1 MAANSSTEQK
11 ATEQKSKKIT
21 AYDLVIGILAI
32 FSLVILILPLI
43 VQLPPSTVDLL
54 DNVENALCV
63 IFLADFLRSLRRAP
77 NKWAYFLKGG
87 GWLDLLGSIP
97 FGKFALFRFARLFRI
112 ARVMRTLKGNDFRKL
127 LTDQLAQST
136 LLFTFVIAFVLIF
149 TIAFFVLKVEQ
160 VNPHANI
167 TNYPNAV
174 WWAFVTITTVGY
186 GDYYP
191 VTTAGRLLAIILMF
205 AGLGII
211 GVLSSYLASTFISL
225 QKRRNKKTDEGNGNE
240 ENKEESEEGQG
251 SDEDETSSLKVQL
264 AAMEV
269 ELTEIKGLLE
279 KMYQVQ

>member
-1 MAANSSTEQK
+1 MAAKSSTEK
-11 ATEQKSKKIT
+11 KTTEQKTKKIS

-32 FSLVILILPLI
+32 FSLVILIIPLI
-43 VQLPPSTVDLL
+43 VKLPPDTVDTL

-63 IFLADFLRSLRRAP
+63 VFLADFLRSLFRAQS
-77 NKWAYFLKGG
+77 KWGYFFKGG

-112 ARVMRTLKGNDFRKL
+112 ARVMRTLKGNDFRKM
-127 LTDQLAQST
+127 LTDQLAEST

-149 TIAFFVLKVEQ
+149 TIAFLVLKAEQ
-160 VNPHANI
+160 GNPHANI
-167 TNYPNAV
+167 TTYTNAV

-211 GVLSSYLASTFISL
+211 GVLSSYLASTFVSL
-225 QKRRNKKTDEGNGNE
+225 QRRRDKKTDDGNGNGE
-240 ENKEESEEGQG
+240 DKDESEEGHG
-251 SDEDETSSLKVQL
+251 NDEDETSSLKAQL